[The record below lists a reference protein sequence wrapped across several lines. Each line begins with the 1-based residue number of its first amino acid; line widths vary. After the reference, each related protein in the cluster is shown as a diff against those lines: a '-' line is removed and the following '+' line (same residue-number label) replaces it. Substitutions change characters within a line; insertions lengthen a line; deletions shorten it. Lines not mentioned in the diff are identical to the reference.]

1 MDKIIITGVNSSL
14 SFIQKTTYVWLDDV
28 EFIVCQR
35 SIGKKLEIT
44 KRMLVEAFARHGL
57 VTASLAKQNWS
68 KEGAGATS
76 FHTLSNIVEVDIFSY
91 ETAYLDTILNL
102 VEYHLSELIPEG
114 VETVTSVAIN
124 SDKETEVLY
133 DRMM

>member
-1 MDKIIITGVNSSL
+1 MDKIIITGLNSSL
-14 SFIQKTTYVWLDDV
+14 SFIQKTTNVWLDEV

-35 SIGKKLEIT
+35 SIGKELEVT

-91 ETAYLDTILNL
+91 DAAYLDNILNL
-102 VEYHLSELIPEG
+102 VEYHLSGIIPEG

-124 SDKETEVLY
+124 SGKETEILY
-133 DRMM
+133 ERMI